1 MNPKAYAVRVRGEAK
16 DQCPVNSKATFAVAE
31 SYVIHRERLATRAAD
46 YDPFVPSRIEGGRA
60 LFAADY
66 MAMLRDRTALLRAMD
81 ARLSDFDALVLPKRD
96 GFRTI
101 AHKTGAQVRLYSR
114 SGNDG

>member
-16 DQCPVNSKATFAVAE
+16 DKCPVNSKATFAVAE

-81 ARLSDFDALVLPKRD
+81 ARLSDFDALVLPKHD
-96 GFRTI
+96 GFRII